1 MLNVEIMEDQII
13 FTKEQIIK
21 IVNYGKNGV
30 YLYSAIVKIND
41 DYFWT
46 ESKLLKDKNDK
57 KTFDFTTLKIQK
69 KLNEYC
75 LEKYNLK

>member
-1 MLNVEIMEDQII
+1 MLNVEIMENQII

>member
-1 MLNVEIMEDQII
+1 MENQII
-13 FTKEQIIK
+13 FTKTQIVK

-41 DYFWT
+41 DYYWT

-75 LEKYNLK
+75 LDKYKLK

>member
-1 MLNVEIMEDQII
+1 MENQII
-13 FTKEQIIK
+13 FTKKQIVK
-21 IVNYGKNGV
+21 IINYGKNGV

-41 DYFWT
+41 DYYWT

-75 LEKYNLK
+75 LDKYKLK